1 MKNSISRR
9 DVLQGAGAV
18 LAGAAFSTRVMAA
31 APPPEPVTPALIEA
45 AKKEGQVIYYTSTD
59 LPVAEKLA
67 KAFEAKYPGI
77 AVRVERTGAER
88 VFQRIGQEY
97 SSNIHAVDVVNS
109 SDAAHFIV
117 WKRDGILAPYVPEDV
132 AKFYPAEHK
141 DPDGQ
146 FASFRVWLSI
156 IAYNTNLVKAE
167 DAPKSFADLLDP
179 KWKGKI
185 VKAHPGYSGTIMT
198 ATYQMQRDLGWSF
211 FEQLAKQNIM
221 QVQSSAD
228 PPKKLDLGE
237 RAVMADGNEYNIF
250 QMKEAGR
257 PVEPVYATEGS
268 PLIIGPNGVFK
279 DAPNPNA
286 AKLFQSFSLSREAQQ
301 LIIDVGGLRSV
312 HSQTAGE
319 GGPQAAQGHQD
330 HEGRRRG
337 GRERGRGDQGALHQ
351 DLPRLIRH
359 DLRTAQDFRRRNAC
373 RKDRRAEAGRAC
385 RPRPTRKCEDLLID
399 VVGLCVTA
407 RNEDYVR
414 SALAGCDDDGPA
426 RRSGTAR
433 TLTAAGAAF
442 VNGTAAHGED
452 FDDTFEGGP
461 VHAGA
466 VIVPAVLAAC
476 ERHNPDGRMALIGI
490 AVGTEVLCRLS
501 LVVPKAVH
509 KAGFHPTAVFGAMGA
524 AAGVGAALGL
534 NARQIVDALG
544 IAGSMAGGIIEYL
557 AEGAWTKRLHAGWAA
572 QSGIRA
578 ALLARGG
585 FVGPRT
591 VFEGVHGLFHGFAHT
606 TEGDY
611 DALTGDFGTRWVTD
625 TLAFKPYP
633 CGTMAQ
639 PYIDCARRLAAR
651 GIKPEDIAEIVCE
664 VAEGTV
670 HRLWEPLADKQR
682 PRNGYAAK
690 FAVPYLLATGFVH
703 GGVGLGAFTESAI
716 RDPRVLALAAK
727 VKFVIDPDNPYPNNY
742 TGHIRAR

>member
-1 MKNSISRR
+1 M
-9 DVLQGAGAV
+9 
-18 LAGAAFSTRVMAA
+18 
-31 APPPEPVTPALIEA
+31 
-45 AKKEGQVIYYTSTD
+45 TSD
-59 LPVAEKLA
+59 LPKISVAEMLA
-67 KAFEAKYPGI
+67 EKI
-77 AVRVERTGAER
+77 AAL
-88 VFQRIGQEY
+88 
-97 SSNIHAVDVVNS
+97 
-109 SDAAHFIV
+109 
-117 WKRDGILAPYVPEDV
+117 KP
-132 AKFYPAEHK
+132 
-141 DPDGQ
+141 
-146 FASFRVWLSI
+146 
-156 IAYNTNLVKAE
+156 
-167 DAPKSFADLLDP
+167 
-179 KWKGKI
+179 
-185 VKAHPGYSGTIMT
+185 
-198 ATYQMQRDLGWSF
+198 
-211 FEQLAKQNIM
+211 
-221 QVQSSAD
+221 
-228 PPKKLDLGE
+228 
-237 RAVMADGNEYNIF
+237 
-250 QMKEAGR
+250 
-257 PVEPVYATEGS
+257 
-268 PLIIGPNGVFK
+268 
-279 DAPNPNA
+279 
-286 AKLFQSFSLSREAQQ
+286 
-301 LIIDVGGLRSV
+301 
-312 HSQTAGE
+312 
-319 GGPQAAQGHQD
+319 
-330 HEGRRRG
+330 
-337 GRERGRGDQGALHQ
+337 GAL
-351 DLPRLIRH
+351 PAA
-359 DLRTAQDFRRRNAC
+359 TA
-373 RKDRRAEAGRAC
+373 
-385 RPRPTRKCEDLLID
+385 RKCEDLLID
-399 VVGLCVTA
+399 VVGLYVTA
-407 RNEDYVR
+407 RNEDYVG
-414 SALAGCDDDGPA
+414 SALAGCDDDGPC
-426 RRSGTAR
+426 TAIGHGR
-433 TLTAAGAAF
+433 TLNAAGAAF

-476 ERHNPDGRMALIGI
+476 ERHNPDGRMALTGI

-606 TEGDY
+606 ADGDY
-611 DALTGDFGTRWVTD
+611 DALIADFGARWVTD

-651 GIKPEDIAEIVCE
+651 GIKPEEVSEIVCE

-716 RDPRVLALAAK
+716 RDERVLALAAR
-727 VKFVIDPDNPYPNNY
+727 VTVVIDPDNPYPNNY
-742 TGHIRAR
+742 TGHIRATLRDGSVVEDRQLHLRGGAQEPLTRQDVADKFLLNAEHGGWRAVQSEAALKLMAGLFNGRIDLKSLRG